1 MLQEIRRIGLLM
13 EQERVAEQLEVL
25 RLELNK
31 KAALL
36 GLDHIEVLQLS
47 KKLDELIN
55 LVQRGRVF
63 STEQ

>member
-1 MLQEIRRIGLLM
+1 M